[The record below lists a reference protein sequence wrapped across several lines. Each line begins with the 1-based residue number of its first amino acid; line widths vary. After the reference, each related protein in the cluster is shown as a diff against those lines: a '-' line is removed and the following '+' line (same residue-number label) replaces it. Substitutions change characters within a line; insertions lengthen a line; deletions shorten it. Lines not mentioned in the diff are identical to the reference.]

1 MERISTSVSN
11 KAHWKTRSS
20 DSFSSFEIHARKG
33 TFLNTSIIE
42 KYEPLCHVI
51 QHIRVV
57 YQVLDRHTQNN
68 ILISSIVCRILHA
81 FEIGNYLFRLH
92 YYNIRI
98 FMYIYVYNYYV

>member
-1 MERISTSVSN
+1 M
-11 KAHWKTRSS
+11 
-20 DSFSSFEIHARKG
+20 RKG

-42 KYEPLCHVI
+42 KYEPLYHVI

-57 YQVLDRHTQNN
+57 YLVPDRHTQNN

-81 FEIGNYLFRLH
+81 FEIDNYLFGLH

-98 FMYIYVYNYYV
+98 FMYIIIMYDN